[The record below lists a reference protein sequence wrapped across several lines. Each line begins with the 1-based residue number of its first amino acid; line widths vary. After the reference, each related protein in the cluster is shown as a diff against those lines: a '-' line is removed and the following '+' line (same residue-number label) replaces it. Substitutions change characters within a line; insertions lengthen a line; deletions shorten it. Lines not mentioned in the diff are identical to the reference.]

1 MGKKRGGLVY
11 STNPNF
17 KLDDEEDDAAVEQR
31 ANKETL
37 WVHFEKKHRAGKK
50 VTLVSGFKGTMD
62 QMKALGKLLKQKC
75 GVGGSVKDAEILI
88 QGNLVEKVKAILKAE
103 GYGVKG

>member
-1 MGKKRGGLVY
+1 MGRKSGGLVY

-17 KLDDEEDDAAVEQR
+17 KLDEETDLTDESQST
-31 ANKETL
+31 KETL

-62 QMKALGKLLKQKC
+62 QMKDLGKLLKQKC

-88 QGNLVEKVKAILKAE
+88 QGNLVEKVRDILKAE
-103 GYGVKG
+103 GYAVKG

>member
-17 KLDDEEDDAAVEQR
+17 NLEEDEEEVSEQR
-31 ANKETL
+31 ATKEVL

-62 QMKALGKLLKQKC
+62 QMKDLGKLLKQKC

-88 QGNLVEKVKAILKAE
+88 QGNLVEKIKDILKAE

>member
-1 MGKKRGGLVY
+1 MGKKREGLVY

-17 KLDDEEDDAAVEQR
+17 HLDDDEEEVTEHR
-31 ANKETL
+31 ASKETL

-62 QMKALGKLLKQKC
+62 QMKELGKLLKQKC

-88 QGNLVEKVKAILKAE
+88 QGNLVEKIKAILKAQ